1 VPIVSSVVE
10 RRLSPL
16 SASMV
21 DVVVFFRP
29 RGIRPSINQ
38 GVHRLTDPSVSPEQL
53 AQLSADVAQYIT
65 DQRERY
71 RSSAVPL
78 SRQQMTAMAGH
89 FSPELL
95 AEVRVMPMKREQLET
110 PTFFLMG
117 LGLIDPTA
125 FTMMAA
131 MTFSDVIVSNVPLTD
146 SILFHELVHCEQ
158 YLRLGVRGFAESY
171 AKGYLRVGS
180 VDSWLIECAGYPAPQ
195 GLATRWKCSRN
206 QSREIRT

>member
-1 VPIVSSVVE
+1 
-10 RRLSPL
+10 
-16 SASMV
+16 M
-21 DVVVFFRP
+21 
-29 RGIRPSINQ
+29 
-38 GVHRLTDPSVSPEQL
+38 TDPSVSPEQL

-71 RSSAVPL
+71 RPAAIPL
-78 SRQQMTAMAGH
+78 SLEQMTAMAGH

-95 AEVRVMPMKREQLET
+95 AEVRVMSLKSEQLET

-117 LGLIDPTA
+117 LDLIDPTA

-158 YLRLGVRGFAESY
+158 YLQLGVRGFAESY
-171 AKGYLRVGS
+171 AKGYFEQGGYHGIPLEEQAYMLGARCALNPDEPFS
-180 VDSWLIECAGYPAPQ
+180 VEREVASWIAE
-195 GLATRWKCSRN
+195 RRF
-206 QSREIRT
+206 